1 MSWGF
6 GGPHVHALGVPRK
19 NGQFLELLNLADL
32 YLDLCSSTSS
42 LRSANINVHSITLD
56 VWYIHIDA

>member
-1 MSWGF
+1 M
-6 GGPHVHALGVPRK
+6 HALGVPRK